1 MATASY
7 SALLKEAQ
15 PQIIHDE
22 KTHERAL
29 LWVDRLMQ
37 KPRRSA
43 AEETLLEL
51 LAKLVNDYE
60 DAIYPPPG
68 GSPNEMLRHILD
80 NCGMTQS
87 ALARAVG
94 IPRSTISEVLNG
106 KRSMS
111 VDNAFRLGEYFHME
125 PSLFLAPS

>member
-15 PQIIHDE
+15 PQIIHDR

-29 LWVDRLMQ
+29 AWVDRLMQ

-60 DAIYPPPG
+60 DVVYPPPS
-68 GSPNEMLRHILD
+68 GSPSDMLQHILD
-80 NCGMTQS
+80 NTGMTQS
-87 ALARAVG
+87 ELARSVG

-111 VDNAFRLGEYFHME
+111 IDNAFRLGEYFHME